1 MNLNARRRVGP
12 RRACAAAAMALAT
25 LGGSP
30 AAQTAPSLD
39 EVLKR
44 AGDYVVEFKRQL
56 SGIVAEETYVQQIKT
71 AGNAPISPFQGVR
84 KLRSDLLLVRPAGGA
99 QYVEY
104 RDVFEVDGDPVR
116 DRQERLTALLRDGA
130 GDQMGRIIQE
140 SARYN
145 IGRIFRNINTPL
157 LPLTFL
163 DPAFQPRFRFRRAPR
178 TTADVDQPRNAA
190 ERDVAV
196 FRVATEM
203 WTVEFRERDRPT
215 IIKRPGGGNLPVH
228 GRFWINPETGAVL
241 MSELIAEGDV
251 ATTITVS
258 YQSEPLM
265 GFLVP
270 VEMRERYIGQRDYID
285 GRATYGRF
293 RAVPADRPGL

>member
-241 MSELIAEGDV
+241 MSELVTEGDV
-251 ATTITVS
+251 IATITVS

-270 VEMRERYIGQRDYID
+270 VEMRERYAGAGDLID
-285 GRATYGRF
+285 GRAVYGRF
-293 RAVPADRPGL
+293 RAIER